1 MDLTQIYPTYVLV
14 IDYLLGTL
22 MWTLLGRA
30 ALDLFIAPNSEMVI
44 AKVFRQI
51 TDPVIRLFR
60 KITPS
65 FLIPVFIPVYVA
77 WWFYLV
83 RFYVLPFIFFGEFGM
98 LSFPLESFIG
108 QLLTGNG

>member
-1 MDLTQIYPTYVLV
+1 MDLTQIYPLSVLV
-14 IDYLLGTL
+14 IDYLFGAM

-30 ALDLFIAPNSEMVI
+30 ALDLFVPPHSEMVI

-77 WWFYLV
+77 WWFYMI
-83 RFYVLPFIFFGEFGM
+83 RFYLLPFMFFGELGM
-98 LSFPLESFIG
+98 LSFPLESLIG